1 MLKGFRNFLMQ
12 GNLVVIAVGLVIAL
26 AFSTLVTAFTTSII
40 TPLINALAGS
50 SPHNQGLGWTIH
62 GQRIALGSFIAAVI
76 YFIIFM
82 FVVYFVL
89 VVPYRRYMSKRGISV
104 FAAQAPPPPTK
115 TCPECL
121 STDLP
126 VAAKRCLHCTSVVE

>member
-1 MLKGFRNFLMQ
+1 MLKGFKNFLMQ
-12 GNLVVIAVGLVIAL
+12 GNLVIIAVGLVIAL
-26 AFSTLVTAFTTSII
+26 AFSTLVTAFTTTII
-40 TPLINALAGS
+40 TPLINAIAGS
-50 SPHNQGLGWTIH
+50 SPHNQGLGWTLN
-62 GQRIALGSFIAAVI
+62 GQRIALGSFISAII

-82 FVVYFVL
+82 CVIYFVL

-104 FAAQAPPPPTK
+104 FATQAPPPPTK

-126 VAAKRCLHCTSVVE
+126 VAAKKCLHCASVVD

>member
-1 MLKGFRNFLMQ
+1 MLKGFKNFLMQ
-12 GNLVVIAVGLVIAL
+12 GNLVIIAVGLVIAL
-26 AFSTLVTAFTTSII
+26 AFSTLVTAFTTTII

-50 SPHNQGLGWTIH
+50 SPNNHGLGWTIH
-62 GQRIALGSFIAAVI
+62 GQRIALGSFISAVI

-82 FVVYFVL
+82 IIIYFVL
-89 VVPYRRYMSKRGISV
+89 VVPYRRYMSKRGVSV
-104 FAAQAPPPPTK
+104 FSTQAPPPPTK

-126 VAAKRCLHCTSVVE
+126 VAAKKCLHCASIVD

>member
-1 MLKGFRNFLMQ
+1 MLKGFKNFLMQ
-12 GNLVVIAVGLVIAL
+12 GNLVIIAVGLVIAL
-26 AFSTLVTAFTTSII
+26 AFSALVTAFTTSII

-50 SPHNQGLGWTIH
+50 SPSNQGLGWSIN
-62 GQRIALGSFIAAVI
+62 GQRIELGAFISAII

-82 FVVYFVL
+82 LVIYFVL

-104 FAAQAPPPPTK
+104 FATQAAPPPTK

-121 STDLP
+121 SADLP
-126 VAAKRCLHCTSVVE
+126 LAATKCLHCASVIS